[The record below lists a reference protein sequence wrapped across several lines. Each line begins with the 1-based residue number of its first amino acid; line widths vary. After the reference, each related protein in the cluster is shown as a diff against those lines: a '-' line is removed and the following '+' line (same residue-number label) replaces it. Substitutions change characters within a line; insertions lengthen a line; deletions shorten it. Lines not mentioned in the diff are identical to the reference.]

1 MTLKS
6 GIQLKILSTKSP
18 QRIKKEVRKEDTG
31 MSLSLVTVSSTFPR
45 HRRYRLENK
54 RRNEEREE
62 IEETVE
68 EGMSRSNYMM
78 I

>member
-18 QRIKKEVRKEDTG
+18 QRIKKEVRKDE

-62 IEETVE
+62 IEETEE